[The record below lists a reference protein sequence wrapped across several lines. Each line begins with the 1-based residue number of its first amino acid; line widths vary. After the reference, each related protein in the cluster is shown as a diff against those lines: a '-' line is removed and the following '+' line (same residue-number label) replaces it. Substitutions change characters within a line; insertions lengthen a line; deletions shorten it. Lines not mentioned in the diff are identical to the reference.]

1 MSETFREWV
10 RNMVR
15 AYETG
20 AWSSEQLV
28 HEIVNEM
35 GKNPDTWTSLAEI
48 FCEWNQH
55 HNGAKIPPS
64 M

>member
-1 MSETFREWV
+1 
-10 RNMVR
+10 MVR
-15 AYETG
+15 AYEAG